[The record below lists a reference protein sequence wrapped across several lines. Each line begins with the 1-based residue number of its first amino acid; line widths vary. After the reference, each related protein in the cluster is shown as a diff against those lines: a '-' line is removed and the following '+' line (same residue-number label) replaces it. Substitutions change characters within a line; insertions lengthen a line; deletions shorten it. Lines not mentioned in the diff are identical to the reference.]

1 MENEIKDFW
10 QQNPCGA
17 WLVGD
22 LPAEVRLEYEEFF
35 ARYDAYRYGKEPHI
49 LKNLDA
55 IDLKGKR
62 VLEIGLGQGADSEE
76 IIKRGAIYTGVDL
89 TEESVKRV
97 KMRFELRSVPFEA
110 VEQGSALAL
119 PFESDSFDIVFS
131 HGVLHHIPDV
141 KKAGAEISRV
151 LKPDGELIAML
162 YAKRSLNYILSIS
175 VIRRLAL
182 LAFYSVRSKRGGLVG
197 EHLKNARSMGVWNY
211 LAMRNFIHRNT
222 DGPQNPYSKVYD
234 IATIKEDFPD
244 FDLVRSYKCFMH
256 APPLNVGWMPFERL
270 LGWHL
275 WVHLK
280 PKKAILES

>member
-1 MENEIKDFW
+1 MENEIRDFW

-17 WLVGD
+17 SLVGD
-22 LPAEVRLEYEEFF
+22 MSDDERRGYEEFF

-49 LKNLDA
+49 LRNLDA
-55 IDLKGKR
+55 IDFRGKR
-62 VLEIGLGQGADSEE
+62 VLEIGLGQGADAEE
-76 IIKRGAIYTGVDL
+76 LIKRGATYTGVDL

-97 KMRFELRSVPFEA
+97 KMRFELKSIRFETI
-110 VEQGSALAL
+110 EQGSALAM

-141 KKAGAEISRV
+141 KKASAEIARV

-162 YAKRSLNYILSIS
+162 YAKRSLNYMLSIS

-182 LAFYSVRSKRGGLVG
+182 LPFYFAGSKRGGLVG
-197 EHLKNARSMGVWNY
+197 GHVENARSEGIWNY
-211 LAMRNFIHRNT
+211 LAMRRFIHANT
-222 DGPQNPYSKVYD
+222 DGPRNPYSKVYD
-234 IATIKEDFPD
+234 IAAVKEDFPD
-244 FDLVRSYKCFMH
+244 FEIVRSYKCFMH
-256 APPLNVGWMPFERL
+256 APPLKVGWTPFERQM
-270 LGWHL
+270 GWHL